1 MSFTSD
7 YEALRKKRLEDEL
20 KKNTSKK
27 SSSAK
32 KTSSNSFTDQ
42 YAQLREQRT
51 SKSVDIE
58 DIAPTSAKTWT
69 DTQSFLDRR
78 AEQKAKKSE
87 NKKTSSNKKNSER
100 NVSGGKF
107 GTNKNT
113 LTEEEKS
120 VFSEVDSKLRGTSSG
135 LYTSTK
141 MQKLDGSPL
150 GVQNLSLAAND
161 VEKNAQSKYKEAD
174 KGFVKKGAFEDGYQ
188 FGDLF
193 KSARATEADFLVNA
207 AKGIGGLVE
216 GVTDLAQ
223 YGIAGLADLVGA
235 DEFADDLKRVTKKN
249 VVNDLLAPVEKKVNK
264 NSFFADTSDAVMQGV
279 GQVGGII
286 LTGGVGGA
294 AGLGAAGTTAL
305 TTGTMFASGAGSGM
319 SEAYSDGAT
328 DGEAVSYGLIS
339 GAADAVTELIFGG
352 LGKGVNALGFSRGL
366 SSADDMLAKALTSKI
381 SNTLAK
387 NAVQLGVKMAGE
399 GFEEWLAGSVQA
411 IGKKITYQ
419 DEKELSEIIND
430 ENLLEQFIVGAL
442 TSGIVQAP
450 GAINSTVKGRDFIT
464 GLNSNEQKVV
474 DKEIEKRIAEA
485 EKDGEKLS
493 QKDKGKIKGQVQKDL
508 DRGYISIDTIEE
520 VLGGDS
526 YKQYKDT
533 LDEDERLS
541 QQENELR
548 EEFDTLNR
556 MKRGEMT
563 GEQLDRQEELRT
575 QLADIKSQ
583 LENKDRKAYQS
594 DVKSRLG
601 DEVYGIV
608 KDSRLAESYNE
619 RARRGQAFE
628 ADVTKYNEKQRDTVQ
643 RAIDSGILN
652 DTNKTHDFVDLLAK
666 LSADR
671 GVSFD
676 FTNNERIKE
685 SGFAIEGKV
694 VNGFVTE
701 DGISINI
708 DSPKALETT
717 VGHEVT
723 HVLEKSDVYTE
734 LQSALFEY
742 AKSKGEY
749 DGRIETLT
757 KLYEGVE
764 GADIYKELTADLVGE
779 YIFND
784 ADFVG
789 NLSTNHRNVFQRIY
803 DEIKHL
809 LKLATAGSKEARQ
822 LEKAKHVFDEAWK
835 ADAVRKKTNSVDT
848 SSSELKRQSK
858 AKNASALKRA
868 SKRYNNKM
876 AQSSETLAES
886 ETRIRELR
894 DEIKALDNTINEL
907 EASETYTN
915 IFNSDT
921 YANIN
926 DAEAAFE
933 QWSEETGYDSL
944 LAERENLKNEIAKM
958 ERESVANA
966 SGETQYSLGYHAGD
980 LGKAEYY
987 HQQSGDRGTGHFG
1000 TGTYFVGD
1008 EAKISGNDTYGKRPH
1023 HAVEFDNYNLYKI
1036 KNDDDGFSLHRQ
1048 LKVIDG
1054 GVSQEFLDAVK
1065 QDKFRPSELR
1075 KEAYERSKS
1084 YEAEDVWD
1092 DDLMMFVP
1100 GGDYIK
1106 AGIQGFTE
1114 VAQENGVEIQSY
1126 DEWLAAQSDDMP
1138 KTGDDD
1144 YDFYTYD
1151 YYDYLKETIEEAD
1164 TERNKGYDDFSDA
1177 YFRLW
1182 LRFGKA
1188 NVNDALQAV
1197 VEYDKKMRPN
1207 GEYDYF
1213 TAREKKADS
1222 RATIFMKYLG
1232 YEGIDVRGTKL
1243 DNTEYGSVIY
1253 DLKGD
1258 SVKYS
1263 LSDSDGKQLS
1273 EGQREYF
1280 KDSKVRDDNGALKVM
1295 YHGSQTAG
1303 FHEFNTRYSDDDRS
1317 FFFVDRND
1325 VAATYSGTSET
1336 YEARTI
1342 RTTEDMNNFL
1352 SEIGYEQYEAVERDG
1367 KYELLEDGDHV
1378 AYSDTA
1384 QGLYDEFCWYEGVG
1398 EGDVNYKV
1406 YLNLTNPLEIDAKGR
1421 PWNKIDAE
1429 FSQEVYDKYASLNEA
1444 EREALMSLAE
1454 WEDFRIF
1461 NSEIQ
1466 EARGNELAS
1475 AYEKMGED
1483 VNIYDLF
1490 SVAADGFS
1498 EESMRENARRYL
1510 NTREYAKRAKEQGY
1524 DGVIFKN
1531 IVDNG
1536 MYSSGSEGAS
1546 TVAIAF
1552 DSAQIK
1558 SVANEK
1564 PTSDPDIRFSLSE
1577 AVEKSGNLIALHNVH
1592 ESKLVAA
1599 LKLGGLPSPSVAITK
1614 SDIVHDNYGAIT
1626 MILNKDAID
1635 PQADSRNKVYGS
1647 DAWTPTSSNART
1659 EYEVDYDKMRA
1670 FEKKIAELGKKTAG
1684 GVYASDSLVRRLGI
1698 EDVSEQDA
1706 VRIAERLANFD
1717 EVKAAYLADIG
1728 KTIEP
1733 EYKKKEYN
1741 KHGNAAL
1748 QKYIDK
1754 VGVQHL
1760 ASVVADS
1767 YTGDMKSIRA
1777 EEEAVR
1783 QIIRDDYAEKRA
1795 YALNRRP
1802 ELKEERINKYM
1813 ENNVSIFTIEDF
1825 VKDAWKFYEEGGA
1838 VTEEIDRAATSSK
1851 ISEAVNTKEL
1861 IDWLEPQVA
1870 EFLGEPGIYNG
1881 KDIFTPSGRR
1891 RSFSDTHWEY
1901 TAENI
1906 VKAMQLVS
1914 SRGETWGGT
1923 NANTLIA
1930 TATPSYN
1937 SIDEMHA
1944 DEGRLKLEDKEA
1956 YDAILDELEENL
1968 ESVEH
1973 DIMRT
1978 TKHHSDNTYD
1988 EEQIIG
1994 SIITEAATGD
2004 RTVKAVKRAFSKE
2017 GYTIS
2022 DRQAER
2028 ILALYNKAADV
2039 PTGYFEA
2046 KPERVVGF
2054 EEVAVVVIPNNANP
2068 QLKQELLNKGFS
2080 IAEYDPDVE
2089 GSRQKVVNSF
2099 EQYMFSLSPEGET
2112 PSGRGTSGSDVRLES
2127 TAVKEELHPIR
2138 EDVASVQEDGKQTPR
2153 LDRKIDMQYLTE
2165 EDDIAPPT
2173 RIKKPADVYDVDFAP
2188 ISEEDAAARQ
2198 REILASITDED
2209 APPEANTPY
2218 SNTRD
2223 SVSIDKKTIKQISAS
2238 VGETLA
2244 LSKKGRKELENV
2256 IQSFSTSEN
2265 ATREGLHNELKERFG
2280 TQYDEMIHE
2289 NIAEAKRYIRT
2300 TGINV
2305 TPSVKSEFGSPAE
2318 YVKFMRSN
2326 MGRIRFSKQGR
2337 YVDEVYQKL
2346 SGLYPELFPADIGND
2361 ADEFMRIAEVA
2372 NEDAKEL
2379 VPVYLSEA
2387 DIQDATDM
2395 IYGSILE
2402 YAETERMASAE
2413 ENSRRL
2419 GDLYSRSNEFT
2430 PGGEDIAPPTP
2441 REHPELDLADYFGE
2455 QISMFPGT
2463 QEKNT
2468 KADNLERAYVR
2479 IDRELKAKRAE
2490 LAAEFEQRRA
2500 ELESQGRTS
2509 ELAELDNEYSRAVA
2523 QLDMEAE
2530 IERDNARKAHE
2541 TLRRAE
2547 LHENIINDMKAEF
2560 TKRGSDL
2567 DRTLRRAKNLSTFA
2581 TVDNTPQR
2589 VMQKSLGYKEGDILA
2604 DLTVN
2609 KVAQNETEGIK
2620 WLNSFTDRKNG
2631 ELAKISKKYHIKPGS
2646 KQSMAAQM
2654 YAEGYYVNEEGE
2666 YIKYGDH
2673 ELMADFPNVKV
2684 QENIK
2689 GLARDPRIRQIY
2701 DETLDAINEARV
2713 RNGYPEIQRLNNYFL
2728 HFQAMGDFFSKNGI
2742 PFNPNDIKAKDL
2754 PTDINGM
2761 TADLKPGQPYFASSQ
2776 HREGIRTTFD
2786 LLGGLE
2792 KYLTSAKNQI
2802 YHIDDIQKL
2811 RALRN
2816 YIADD
2821 YGQAK
2826 GLESIDSM
2834 TEEEAQERIK
2844 QVFGS
2849 HLSTFAKF
2857 LNEEANVLAG
2867 KTALIDRG
2875 LEGIIGRR
2883 GITLMKDINKQV
2895 GANQVGYNISSP
2907 LTNFVADVQAFAK
2920 MNKFDFIK
2928 GFAQTVTNRLGSVV
2942 GKGDNFANESSVIIR
2957 RKGADAFH
2965 RTTWQ
2970 KIADPGYALMG
2981 ITDSI
2986 STEIIARAKYN
2997 ELTRKGMDSAQ
3008 AHYETDKWVSALMG
3022 DRSLGQMPQI
3032 FNSAT
3037 LGLITKY
3044 QLEVRNQLDSMVYD
3058 TIQEAKLSTKDIEN
3072 KLARNAKT
3080 AAKVV
3085 STWVGLAVSQHIF
3098 GQVFK
3103 SIAGYNPAF
3112 DIIEAIS
3119 AAFGWD
3125 DEEESEDTVLDNI
3138 EQGFLALLED
3148 LPYASVI
3155 TGGGRIPISA
3165 ALPIKEVVTGK
3176 NNYGQEV
3183 SRWKTAL
3190 EALPYYVMPGGYGQF
3205 KKTAAGLSMF
3215 DDDLPISGSYTD
3227 SGALRFPVE
3236 ETPLNVA
3243 QAALFGQYASKNA
3256 RDYFDRG
3263 QKPLEEKQINE
3274 FIDSEMPIQD
3284 YWDYRAGLSGLKTLE
3299 EKADYI
3305 NSLDIPLWQK
3315 NLFINNIA
3323 DREEEIDMEDYSEY
3337 DSMEEFDFA
3346 NEYPEKYAFFTENGV
3361 SYEDY
3366 DSASK
3371 ETKSAYNWAAK
3382 DEDRYAF
3389 LVENGVSLAD
3399 PSAFDTEEKKS
3410 AWTWAYKNPE
3420 KHEVAKAVTG
3430 DVVEYRGYTSEL
3442 YDIRADKDENG
3453 DAIVG
3458 SAKEKKIDYINGL
3471 DLDYGQKIILFK
3483 SLYNAD
3489 DTYNYDIINYLNERE
3504 DISYEQMET
3513 ILKELGFDVSSDGT
3527 ISWGD

>member
-42 YAQLREQRT
+42 YAKLREQRT
-51 SKSVDIE
+51 SKKVDID
-58 DIAPTSAKTWT
+58 DIAPASAKTWT
-69 DTQSFLDRR
+69 DTQSFLERR

-87 NKKTSSNKKNSER
+87 DKYTSASTTSKRTKKDNADT
-100 NVSGGKF
+100 GK
-107 GTNKNT
+107 TENT
-113 LTEEEKS
+113 LTEEEQAI
-120 VFSEVDSKLRGTSSG
+120 FDEVDSKMRNTPGAG
-135 LYTSTK
+135 AVYTSTK

-174 KGFVKKGAFEDGYQ
+174 KGFFKKGAFEDGYQ

-493 QKDKGKIKGQVQKDL
+493 QKDKGKIKGKVQKDL

-652 DTNKTHDFVDLLAK
+652 NTNKTHDFVDLLAK

-784 ADFVG
+784 AEFVG

-835 ADAVRKKTNSVDT
+835 ADVVRKKTNSVDT
-848 SSSELKRQSK
+848 GSSELKRQSK
-858 AKNASALKRA
+858 VKNASALKRA

-876 AQSSETLAES
+876 AQSSETLTES
-886 ETRIRELR
+886 ETRIREMR

-966 SGETQYSLGYHAGD
+966 SGETQYSL
-980 LGKAEYY
+980 
-987 HQQSGDRGTGHFG
+987 
-1000 TGTYFVGD
+1000 
-1008 EAKISGNDTYGKRPH
+1008 
-1023 HAVEFDNYNLYKI
+1023 
-1036 KNDDDGFSLHRQ
+1036 
-1048 LKVIDG
+1048 
-1054 GVSQEFLDAVK
+1054 
-1065 QDKFRPSELR
+1065 
-1075 KEAYERSKS
+1075 
-1084 YEAEDVWD
+1084 
-1092 DDLMMFVP
+1092 
-1100 GGDYIK
+1100 
-1106 AGIQGFTE
+1106 
-1114 VAQENGVEIQSY
+1114 
-1126 DEWLAAQSDDMP
+1126 
-1138 KTGDDD
+1138 
-1144 YDFYTYD
+1144 
-1151 YYDYLKETIEEAD
+1151 
-1164 TERNKGYDDFSDA
+1164 
-1177 YFRLW
+1177 
-1182 LRFGKA
+1182 
-1188 NVNDALQAV
+1188 
-1197 VEYDKKMRPN
+1197 
-1207 GEYDYF
+1207 
-1213 TAREKKADS
+1213 
-1222 RATIFMKYLG
+1222 
-1232 YEGIDVRGTKL
+1232 
-1243 DNTEYGSVIY
+1243 
-1253 DLKGD
+1253 
-1258 SVKYS
+1258 
-1263 LSDSDGKQLS
+1263 SDSDGKQLS

-1280 KDSKVRDDNGALKVM
+1280 KDSKMRDENGALKVM
-1295 YHGSQTAG
+1295 YHGSQDAG
-1303 FHEFNTRYSDDDRS
+1303 FHEFNARYSDDDRS

-1429 FSQEVYDKYASLNEA
+1429 FSQEVYDRYASLNEA

-1466 EARGNELAS
+1466 EARGDELAS

-1741 KHGNAAL
+1741 KHGNVAL

-1754 VGVQHL
+1754 VGIQHL

-2028 ILALYNKAADV
+2028 ILALYNKADDV

-2112 PSGRGTSGSDVRLES
+2112 LSGRGTSGSDVRLES

-2188 ISEEDAAARQ
+2188 ISEEDAATRAR
-2198 REILASITDED
+2198 ENLASITDED
-2209 APPEANTPY
+2209 APPEVNIPY

-2223 SVSIDKKTIKQISAS
+2223 SVSLDKKSIKQISAS

-2244 LSKKGRKELENV
+2244 LSKKGRKELEDV

-2265 ATREGLHNELKERFG
+2265 ATREGLYNELKERFG
-2280 TQYDEMIHE
+2280 TQYDELIHE
-2289 NIAEAKRYIRT
+2289 NIAEAKRLIRT

-2337 YVDEVYQKL
+2337 YVDEVYQEL

-2372 NEDAKEL
+2372 REDATEL
-2379 VPVYLSEA
+2379 VPIYLADS

-2395 IYGSILE
+2395 IYGSVLE
-2402 YAETERMASAE
+2402 YAETERMASAD

-2419 GDLYSRSNEFT
+2419 GDLYSHSNAFT
-2430 PGGEDIAPPTP
+2430 PVSDDIAPPTP
-2441 REHPELDLADYFGE
+2441 REHPRLDPADYVGE
-2455 QISMFPGT
+2455 QTSIFPET
-2463 QEKNT
+2463 EKKPAET
-2468 KADNLERAYVR
+2468 DSLERAYAR
-2479 IDRELKAKRAE
+2479 IDRELKTKKAE
-2490 LAAEFEQRRA
+2490 LAADFRQRRA
-2500 ELESQGRTS
+2500 ELESRVQDRGTFFSTEAKKLYDELSGLKKGVRASRDLGYLLDMGYDWKSLKTALAHVSRFPNKTVSVDSPTESVVRELINEKYVDSSYELS
-2509 ELAELDNEYSRAVA
+2509 ELDGEYNKAMA

-2530 IERDNARKAHE
+2530 VERDNARRAHE
-2541 TLRRAE
+2541 TLKRAE
-2547 LHENIINDMKAEF
+2547 LHEQYMNEMKAEF

-2567 DRTLRRAKNLSTFA
+2567 DRVLKRAKNLSTFA

-2589 VMQKSLGYKEGDILA
+2589 VMQKALGYKEGGILA

-2620 WLNSFTDRKNG
+2620 WLNSFTDRKSG
-2631 ELAKISKKYHIKPGS
+2631 ELAKISKKYNIKPGS
-2646 KQSMAAQM
+2646 KESMAAQM
-2654 YAEGYYVNEEGE
+2654 YAEGYYVNDEGE

-2701 DETLDAINEARV
+2701 DETLGAINESRV
-2713 RNGYPEIQRLNNYFL
+2713 RNGYPEIQRLDNYFL

-2816 YIADD
+2816 YIADG

-2928 GFAQTVTNRLGSVV
+2928 GFAEFVSNKFATIV

-3058 TIQEAKLSTKDIEN
+3058 TIQENKLSTKDIEN

-3420 KHEVAKAVTG
+3420 KYEVAKAVTG

-3471 DLDYGQKIILFK
+3471 DLDYGQKTILFK